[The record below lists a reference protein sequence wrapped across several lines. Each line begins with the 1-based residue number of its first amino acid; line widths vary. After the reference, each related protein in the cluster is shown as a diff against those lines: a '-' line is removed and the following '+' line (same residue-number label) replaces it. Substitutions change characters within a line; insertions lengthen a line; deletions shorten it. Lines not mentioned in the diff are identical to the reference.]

1 MQPIT
6 GGTMVRKLAYAVSAA
21 LAVASGTALAQQ
33 THTKVA
39 QRDWNPAAAEGRCT
53 LRVWVDDTALLRL
66 RGDDLWV
73 ETVQGDRSYDQGSTC
88 TQPLPASR
96 VRDFRITYDRG
107 RGRVEEVQV
116 PSRRND
122 YTGTIEVQDPQNG
135 AALYVIDV
143 AWSNAGPA
151 YADNGYGYSSAAP
164 GRDPAPGYDMMR
176 ACQEQ
181 VRAEFVRRNTGDAY
195 LEFSG
200 TPASEPLSPER
211 QRVYGAAYAR
221 NRSSTREVNYECVL
235 NDRTMR
241 VENIA
246 YQFEGPTR
254 GAMR

>member
-1 MQPIT
+1 
-6 GGTMVRKLAYAVSAA
+6 MVRKLAFAVSAA
-21 LAVASGTALAQQ
+21 LAVASGAAFAQQ

-39 QRDWNPAAAEGRCT
+39 QRDWNPAAGEGRCQ

-73 ETVQGDRSYDQGSTC
+73 ETVTGERSYDQGSTC
-88 TQPLPASR
+88 NQPLPPHR

-107 RGRVEEVQV
+107 RGRVDEVQV

-122 YTGTIEVQDPQNG
+122 FTGTLQVHDPQNG
-135 AALYVIDV
+135 AGLYVIDV
-143 AWSNAGPA
+143 AWGNPGPA
-151 YADNGYGYSSAAP
+151 YADSSSGGYTITLP
-164 GRDPAPGYDMMR
+164 GRDPAPGFDMMR

-200 TPASEPLSPER
+200 VPANEVLGIDR
-211 QRVYGAAYAR
+211 QRIYGEAFAR
-221 NRSSTREVNYECVL
+221 NRTSARQVNYECVL
-235 NDRTMR
+235 NDRTLR

-246 YQFEGPTR
+246 YQFQGPTR